1 MVCMPFKSGKH
12 STYDDDDDDDGWP
25 AVQIWCAL
33 NLRDQPVL
41 QTVAVHGKTDAGQ
54 VLQPLDKRRQLIE
67 ISLLCPESALVLPEL
82 HHMIMMMVMMVMMMI
97 MIMMSCLKSITS
109 LIARNWPGGQ
119 QLFTCKLKFE
129 DIWGRGDVLTY
140 HTCWVSCIDDVVA
153 I

>member
-12 STYDDDDDDDGWP
+12 STYDDDDDDDDDDDGWP

-54 VLQPLDKRRQLIE
+54 VLQPLDKRRQLIK

-82 HHMIMMMVMMVMMMI
+82 HHMMVMMVMMMMMIMI

-129 DIWGRGDVLTY
+129 DIWGRSDISYLLREL
-140 HTCWVSCIDDVVA
+140 H
-153 I
+153 